1 MKNSLI
7 IICSLFLL
15 SSCELPIIA
24 EDPLHEGEI
33 DGKRYIGFSN
43 MDQRYL
49 PNETL
54 ETGAIIRF
62 VNDAEEQ
69 LEFRVEDDYTL
80 VMQKITYI
88 PASSC
93 CGFFTFLGGGFSS
106 PARTTFDYNF
116 DIRYIRFS
124 STENSYLGE
133 GLAMDFVYFHDDGFN
148 ILMNIPNWV
157 ETSESQLFKLPN
169 HYNDERFKLKVP
181 ILDEDNLKS
190 MEVGGEF
197 FTRVVEVNSSVL
209 ASESTDFIRLF
220 YDYDHGL
227 IRLDDLSGKSWERV
241 FE

>member
-24 EDPLHEGEI
+24 EDPLHESKIEGE
-33 DGKRYIGFSN
+33 RYIGFSN
-43 MDQRYL
+43 MDQLYL

-54 ETGAIIRF
+54 ETGDIIRF

-69 LEFRVEDDYTL
+69 LEFRVKGDYTR
-80 VMQKITYI
+80 VMKKITYE
-88 PASSC
+88 PGSYC
-93 CGFFTFLGGGFSS
+93 CGFSTFFSTPS
-106 PARTTFDYNF
+106 RTTFHYNF
-116 DIRYIRFS
+116 DARYIRFL
-124 STENSYLGE
+124 STENSYSGE

-148 ILMNIPNWV
+148 ILMDISNWV
-157 ETSESQLFKLPN
+157 EIPESQLFKLPN
-169 HYNDERFKLKVP
+169 HYNDETFKKEVP
-181 ILDEDNLKS
+181 IRDEDNLKS
-190 MEVGGEF
+190 MEVGGKF